1 MKLKELAT
9 GVIAPGACRI
19 CGLPKSECPMLTG
32 EMNMAMTPKEIR
44 GIKNRRE

>member
-19 CGLPKSECPMLTG
+19 CGLPKDECPMLTG
-32 EMNMAMTPKEIR
+32 EMSMAGAPEEIR
-44 GIKNRRE
+44 GIKNRI